1 MVRIKI
7 ENDDGEVIELSG
19 DMILGIIMHHEEERH
34 EEDELVYDCSSF
46 MVGRGNQ
53 VNMLMTATKALAA
66 MACQSI
72 QDETKRAIVGM
83 AMTKRMKDCFTDD
96 VMHVEVVRKEIE
108 PV

>member
-19 DMILGIIMHHEEERH
+19 DMILGIIMHHEEKSH
-34 EEDELVYDCSSF
+34 EEDEHVYDCSSF
-46 MVGRGNQ
+46 MVGRGDP
-53 VNMLMTATKALAA
+53 VNTLMSATKALAA

-83 AMTKRMKDCFTDD
+83 AMTMRMKECFTDD
-96 VMHVEVVRKEIE
+96 VMRVEVVRNEMK